1 MGGFGGTHMGGFGGT
16 RTAGMGRDHHGYGRH
31 RGFYDYGYSCPYD
44 PYYSSYDPYT
54 CTY

>member
-1 MGGFGGTHMGGFGGT
+1 MGGFGGT
-16 RTAGMGRDHHGYGRH
+16 RTAGMGRDHFGDGSRGHYGYGRH

-54 CTY
+54 CAY